1 MQQLLTF
8 LALKNIHLQLN
19 GFFHELNYFL
29 SLYLLFF
36 RSVFGSS
43 AVMDWDLVCGDSAW
57 RATAQSLFMV
67 GVLVG
72 SYIFGDLSD
81 RLGRK
86 PVFVASV
93 VIQVG

>member
-1 MQQLLTF
+1 
-8 LALKNIHLQLN
+8 
-19 GFFHELNYFL
+19 
-29 SLYLLFF
+29 
-36 RSVFGSS
+36 
-43 AVMDWDLVCGDSAW
+43 MDWDLVCGDSAW